1 MPAASCRG
9 NRRGKLVA
17 DVACRAPVTRCIGAA
32 SLGCEGE
39 RRTLQLTVACRN
51 TRRAV
56 GVVLGVGA
64 AVATT
69 RSTNNQ
75 QPTKQQ
81 LATRI
86 SSQARGTSLR
96 ARARR
101 CRRWR
106 PRKQGVTCLRVL
118 EESVSSSW
126 TGEFLSPC
134 PFCNQ
139 QPFKA
144 NRPEHQG
151 SWF

>member
-64 AVATT
+64 AVATAL
-69 RSTNNQ
+69 NQ

-81 LATRI
+81 QGFRVKLV
-86 SSQARGTSLR
+86 ARH
-96 ARARR
+96 
-101 CRRWR
+101 C
-106 PRKQGVTCLRVL
+106 VRVL
-118 EESVSSSW
+118 V
-126 TGEFLSPC
+126 GVVV
-134 PFCNQ
+134 
-139 QPFKA
+139 
-144 NRPEHQG
+144 G
-151 SWF
+151 D